1 MDPVGLAEMACRTR
15 RWGKVATEVDA
26 HGKTD
31 ATGDVD
37 TETRSDTMGQQ
48 SQSPEGNNGASP
60 VGILRLGRCWVMT
73 KGIMRRHLVFGVS
86 KTC

>member
-15 RWGKVATEVDA
+15 RWGKLATEVDA

-37 TETRSDTMGQQ
+37 TETCNSTIGQQ
-48 SQSPEGNNGASP
+48 SQSHEGNNGASP
-60 VGILRLGRCWVMT
+60 VG
-73 KGIMRRHLVFGVS
+73 F
-86 KTC
+86 